1 MTKPEKEKITDAESI
16 PETSVSLLQNQ
27 EDVEATVFPL
37 PERVDALMPE
47 LDELVKKNPNRL
59 IGCGG

>member
-1 MTKPEKEKITDAESI
+1 MNKKEKTGKTVKDSKNKTTNKKKPSPKIIQDAAEYEQTLA
-16 PETSVSLLQNQ
+16 P
-27 EDVEATVFPL
+27 
-37 PERVDALMPE
+37 LMPE